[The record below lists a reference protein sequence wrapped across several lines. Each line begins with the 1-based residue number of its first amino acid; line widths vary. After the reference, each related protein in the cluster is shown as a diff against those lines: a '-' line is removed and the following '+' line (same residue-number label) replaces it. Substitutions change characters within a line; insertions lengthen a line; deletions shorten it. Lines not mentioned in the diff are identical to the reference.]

1 MNGRADARVL
11 IDAVTAAGGDPRKG
25 AVGDVAFEWDGPP
38 RSFVLLTRGSLRV
51 SFRTRGRQVP
61 WAECRA
67 LGGQDCMPVSA
78 AILARSEL
86 AVRAVCLKP
95 SAWLVLPPEDFR
107 RMVSEDVAF
116 RRALFRQ
123 HASRLPAFFARTTGG
138 MSIDQRLAKWLLD
151 RPLDIRIEVTH
162 QRIASDLLT
171 AREVVS
177 RTLKRFGDKG
187 WIEQGRGWIEVLCP
201 AALAQLALLSP
212 GPACRDGNAASQPAG
227 RPAS

>member
-1 MNGRADARVL
+1 MSSQADACAL
-11 IDAVTAAGGDPRKG
+11 IDAVTAARGDPRKG
-25 AVGDVAFEWDGPP
+25 AVGDIAFECNGPP

-95 SAWLVLPPEDFR
+95 SSWLVLPPEKFR
-107 RMVSEDVAF
+107 RMVLEDFAF
-116 RRALFRQ
+116 RTALFRQ
-123 HASRLPAFFARTTGG
+123 HASRLPAFFARTAGG

-151 RPLDIRIEVTH
+151 RPLDTRIEVTH
-162 QRIASDLLT
+162 QRIAGDLLT

-177 RTLKRFGDKG
+177 RTLKRFADKG

-201 AALAQLALLSP
+201 AALVLLSP
-212 GPACRDGNAASQPAG
+212 GPPCGDGNAASKPADK
-227 RPAS
+227 PAS

>member
-1 MNGRADARVL
+1 MSSQADAGVL
-11 IDAVTAAGGDPRKG
+11 INAVTAAGGDPRKG
-25 AVGDVAFEWDGPP
+25 PVGDVAFEWNGPP

-95 SAWLVLPPEDFR
+95 SAWLMLPPDDFR

-151 RPLDIRIEVTH
+151 RPLDTRIDVTH

-171 AREVVS
+171 AREVAS
-177 RTLKRFGDKG
+177 RTLKRFADKG

-227 RPAS
+227 KPAS